1 MKRVDIFLN
10 NGAKVHFKLPKNTT
24 KISVAKMFNIDGFI
38 LDDDGIMF
46 RAKSV
51 SYFIMND

>member
-1 MKRVDIFLN
+1 MKRVNVFLD
-10 NGAKVHFKLPKNTT
+10 NGAKTYFDIKDDASKDS
-24 KISVAKMFNIDGFI
+24 IAKMFNIDGFI
-38 LDDDGIMF
+38 MAGDGIMF